1 MALVRL
7 VVGDQ
12 SSVEVDQLRKTV
24 NALLLV
30 LQRAGENIVAGDTA
44 EAVLQSISE
53 GIAVGSDSDPEAT
66 LVSGTATGLELVG
79 LRVMNRHP
87 RRPGMVPGSVENIKS
102 MDDDDAQK

>member
-30 LQRAGENIVAGDTA
+30 LQRAGENIVAGDSA
-44 EAVLQSISE
+44 EDVLQSIGE
-53 GIAVGSDSDPEAT
+53 GIAAGVDSDPETT
-66 LVSGTATGLELVG
+66 LSSGTPTGLELVG

-87 RRPGMVPGSVENIKS
+87 RRPGMVPGSTVNTKD
-102 MDDDDAQK
+102 MTDDDAQK

>member
-30 LQRAGENIVAGDTA
+30 LQRAGENVAAGDTA
-44 EAVLQSISE
+44 EDVLQSISE
-53 GIAVGSDSDPEAT
+53 GIAVGVDSDPATT
-66 LVSGTATGLELVG
+66 LVSGSATGLELVG
-79 LRVMNRHP
+79 LRPMNRHP
-87 RRPGMVPGSVENIKS
+87 RRPGLVPGDTASLRTME
-102 MDDDDAQK
+102 DDDAQK